1 MNTLKRG
8 SEGDAVRALQRAL
21 GIADDGIFG
30 KQTERAVKVWQAEHG
45 LVADGVVGPK
55 TWEALQIQTDDI
67 GIIPAYISTHIT
79 KAKRQVKY
87 IAVHYTAGGSS
98 KAGSAK
104 AVRNVFLQPKRRAS
118 ADFVVDDETIVQ
130 INPNL
135 NNYYTWGVGD
145 KKNPYTGG
153 GTLYGMATNRNTVS
167 IEICSNLK
175 KGYDPNIPNH
185 EGWYFTEASLQ
196 NATKLVRWL
205 LKRFGLSK
213 TAVVRHYDVSG
224 KICPGIVGWND
235 AMIYSN
241 DGKKVLRQNNSDEWK
256 KFWAQI

>member
-1 MNTLKRG
+1 MKVLKKG
-8 SEGDAVRALQRAL
+8 SVGDAVRALQRAL
-21 GIADDGIFG
+21 EIADDGIFG
-30 KQTERAVKVWQAEHG
+30 RETEKAVKVWQEAHG
-45 LVADGVVGPK
+45 LVADGIVGDK
-55 TWEALQIQTDDI
+55 TWEALHINADDI

-104 AVRNVFLQPKRRAS
+104 AVRNVFLGRRAS
-118 ADFVVDDETIVQ
+118 ADFVVDDHEIVQ

-135 NNYYTWGVGD
+135 SGYYCWAVGD
-145 KKNPYTGG
+145 KLNPYSGG
-153 GTLYGMATNRNTVS
+153 GTHHGMATNRNTIS

-175 KGYDPNIPNH
+175 KGYSAEYPNH
-185 EGWYFTEASLQ
+185 EGWYFTEASLR

-205 LKRFGLSK
+205 LKRYGLPK
-213 TAVVRHYDVSG
+213 TAVIRHYDVSG
-224 KICPGIVGWND
+224 KLCPGVVGWND
-235 AMIYSN
+235 GGIYN
-241 DGKKVLRQNNSDEWK
+241 GDGKQVGKNNSDEWK

>member
-1 MNTLKRG
+1 METLKLG
-8 SEGDAVRALQRAL
+8 SKGDSVRVLQKAL
-21 GIADDGIFG
+21 GITIDGIFG
-30 KQTERAVKVWQAEHG
+30 NKTLEAVKVWQAEYG
-45 LVADGVVGPK
+45 LVADGIVGTK

-87 IAVHYTAGGSS
+87 IAIHYTAGGSS

-104 AVRNVFLQPKRRAS
+104 AVRNVFLSRKAS
-118 ADFVVDDETIVQ
+118 ADFVVDDGEIVQ

-135 NNYYTWGVGD
+135 SGYYCWSVGD
-145 KKNPYTGG
+145 KRNPFGGG
-153 GTLYGMATNRNTVS
+153 GTYYGMATNKNTIS

-175 KGYDPNIPNH
+175 KGYSAEYPNH
-185 EGWYFTEASLQ
+185 EGWYFTEASLR

-213 TAVVRHYDVSG
+213 TAVIRHYDVSG
-224 KICPGIVGWND
+224 KLCPGIIGWND
-235 AMIYSN
+235 GVIYSAT
-241 DGKKVLRQNNSDEWK
+241 GKQTSEHSNSNEWK

>member
-1 MNTLKRG
+1 METLKRG
-8 SEGDAVRALQRAL
+8 SVGESVKMLQKAL
-21 GIADDGIFG
+21 GIDVDGIFG
-30 KQTERAVKVWQAEHG
+30 KQTEKAVKVWQAAHG
-45 LVADGVVGPK
+45 LAADGIVGSK

-67 GIIPAYISTHIT
+67 GIIPAYINTHIT

-104 AVRNVFLQPKRRAS
+104 AVRNVFLNRKAS
-118 ADFVVDDETIVQ
+118 ADFVVDDHEIVQ
-130 INPNL
+130 ISPNL
-135 NNYYTWGVGD
+135 SGYYCWAVGD
-145 KKNPYTGG
+145 KRNPFGGG
-153 GTLYGMATNRNTVS
+153 GTYYGMATNKNTIS

-175 KGYDPNIPNH
+175 KGYSAEYPNH
-185 EGWYFTEASLQ
+185 EGWYFTEASLR

-213 TAVVRHYDVSG
+213 TAVIRHYDVSG
-224 KICPGIVGWND
+224 KLCPGIIGWND
-235 AMIYSN
+235 GVIYSAT
-241 DGKKVLRQNNSDEWK
+241 GKQTAEKNNSLEWQ

>member
-1 MNTLKRG
+1 METLKRG
-8 SEGDAVRALQRAL
+8 SEGEAVKTLQRAL
-21 GIADDGIFG
+21 GIAVDGIFG

-45 LVADGVVGPK
+45 LVADGIVGPK

-67 GIIPAYISTHIT
+67 GIVPAYISTHIT

-104 AVRNVFLQPKRRAS
+104 AVRNVFLGRKAS
-118 ADFVVDDETIVQ
+118 ADFVVDDHEIVQ

-135 NNYYTWGVGD
+135 SGYYCWAVGD
-145 KKNPYTGG
+145 KRNPFGGG
-153 GTLYGMATNRNTVS
+153 GTYYGMAVNKNTIS

-175 KGYDPNIPNH
+175 KGYSAEYPNH
-185 EGWYFTEASLQ
+185 EGWYFTEASLR

-213 TAVVRHYDVSG
+213 TAVIRHYDVSG
-224 KICPGIVGWND
+224 KLCPGIVGWND
-235 AMIYSN
+235 GMIYSAT
-241 DGKKVLRQNNSDEWK
+241 GKQTSEHSNSNEWR